1 MPTISPWRKLP
12 KLQNPWSSLS
22 GKLLASYKR
31 DSYLVSHPNP
41 RLVPTWDAPTSKLS
55 FLSSPHWSY
64 PYSSHG
70 TPLGLR
76 LHLNTSSISWESWPL
91 PCSNLSSQCY
101 ASSRFPN
108 SFGPPLGSM
117 LSPCPRESSTLSS
130 RLSYYQGFWTVVLE
144 KTLESPLDC
153 KEIQPAHSRGD
164 QSWVFIGRTD
174 AEAETPVLWP
184 PHAKNWL
191 TGKDPDARRDWRQEG
206 KGTTEDEMAG
216 WHHWLH
222 GREFEW
228 TLGVGD
234 AQGGPACCDSWGR
247 KESHTT
253 ERMNWTDPWFNSVF
267 HPKLSFESD
276 PGVPHSLP
284 HLLVYDKVLRWDPSC

>member
-22 GKLLASYKR
+22 GKPLASYKR

-144 KTLESPLDC
+144 KTLERVP
-153 KEIQPAHSRGD
+153 
-164 QSWVFIGRTD
+164 WT
-174 AEAETPVLWP
+174 
-184 PHAKNWL
+184 
-191 TGKDPDARRDWRQEG
+191 ARRSNQPILEEISPGCSLEG
-206 KGTTEDEMAG
+206 LMLKLKLQYFGHLMRRIDSLEKTLMLGGTGGRRGRGQQRMR
-216 WHHWLH
+216 WLDGITDSMDVSLSELWELVMHREARRAVIH
-222 GREFEW
+222 GVAKSRIQLSEW
-228 TLGVGD
+228 TELIPGLIRSSTLSSLLN
-234 AQGGPACCDSWGR
+234 Q
-247 KESHTT
+247 TQ
-253 ERMNWTDPWFNSVF
+253 VF
-267 HPKLSFESD
+267 LTLSLIFLFMIKS
-276 PGVPHSLP
+276 
-284 HLLVYDKVLRWDPSC
+284 